1 MNDYLTLTCILFVV
15 VTIFFVIY
23 LIRDYDD
30 NFVVKKNVSFNDD
43 IEMLDIPGRESID
56 ISLNNT
62 NVVNKALVKK
72 NRNVL
77 DEYLDDTY
85 PLQKET
91 YNVEDEKSS
100 LSCWI
105 VEKELKLLYSE
116 YPFKLSLG

>member
-1 MNDYLTLTCILFVV
+1 MNDYLTLTCILFIV

-72 NRNVL
+72 NRKVI
-77 DEYLDDTY
+77 DEYLDDAY

-91 YNVEDEKSS
+91 
-100 LSCWI
+100 
-105 VEKELKLLYSE
+105 
-116 YPFKLSLG
+116 PPR